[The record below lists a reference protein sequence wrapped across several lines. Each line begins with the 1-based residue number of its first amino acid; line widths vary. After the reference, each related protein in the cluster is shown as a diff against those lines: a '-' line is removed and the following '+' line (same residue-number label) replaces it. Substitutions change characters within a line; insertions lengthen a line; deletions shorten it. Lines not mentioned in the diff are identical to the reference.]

1 MVTNDEIQMVFRS
14 LIQAYDT
21 AVSCTLD
28 ETKAR
33 IELENI
39 EASILAS
46 GVITGPNAETRNA
59 NLKIATA
66 EQRDALDEL
75 RQAKMLADAGVKII
89 QMEID
94 SFKWQIRNED
104 NMLRRMEIDRVA
116 DMDE

>member
-1 MVTNDEIQMVFRS
+1 MVTNDEIKMLFNELIMVYS
-14 LIQAYDT
+14 T
-21 AVSCTLD
+21 AISCALN

-33 IELENI
+33 IELEKAEI
-39 EASILAS
+39 SILAS
-46 GVITGPNAETRNA
+46 GAITGSNAETRNA

-66 EQRDALDEL
+66 EQRDALDKIRL
-75 RQAKMLADAGVKII
+75 DKMNADAAVKLA

>member
-1 MVTNDEIQMVFRS
+1 MVTNDEIQMSFRS
-14 LIQAYDT
+14 LIEVYDT
-21 AVSCTLD
+21 AVSCTLN

-33 IELENI
+33 IELEKAEI
-39 EASILAS
+39 SILAS
-46 GVITGPNAETRNA
+46 GAITGSNAETRNA